1 MCRWV
6 AYTGGPIYLEELI
19 FKPQHSLIDQSLQAF
34 QSPTTT
40 NGDGFGVGW
49 YGDRTF
55 PGVFKDTRPAWNDAN
70 LRDVAAMVRSPLF
83 LAHVRATTGSAIQR
97 SNCHPFRYDNWLLMH
112 NGLINGYKKIRRQ
125 LAFAVS
131 DELYPFI
138 EGTTDTE
145 LMMYLAL
152 TFGLEEDVERA
163 IARMVGFVEQVGR
176 EAGIEDPMQMTLG
189 ISNGELLYAF
199 RYSTCRRSRTLFLSK
214 SMTALE
220 EIHPEAGRFPSDA
233 MAIVSEPLSDLS
245 GVWDEIPESSAVICG
260 RGRREIHEFQ
270 PISPAVA

>member
-6 AYTGGPIYLEELI
+6 AYSGGPIYLEELI

-49 YGDRTF
+49 YGDRIF

-70 LRDVAAMVRSPLF
+70 LRDVAAMVKSGLF

-97 SNCHPFRYDNWLLMH
+97 SNCHPFRHGKWLLMH
-112 NGLINGYKKIRRQ
+112 NGLINDYKKIRRQ

-131 DELYPFI
+131 DELFPFI

-152 TFGLEEDVERA
+152 TFGLEENVETA
-163 IARMVGFVEQVGR
+163 VARMVGFVEQTGR
-176 EAGIEDPMQMTLG
+176 AAGVEYPMQMTLG
-189 ISNGELLYAF
+189 ISDGERLYAF
-199 RYSTCRRSRTLFLSK
+199 RYSTLGESRTLFISR
-214 SMTALE
+214 SIAALE
-220 EIHPEAGRFPSDA
+220 EIHPEVGKFPQDA
-233 MAIVSEPLSDLS
+233 IAIVSEPLSDLS
-245 GVWDEIPESSAVICG
+245 GVWEEIPESSLVVCG
-260 RGRREIHEFQ
+260 DGEREIRPFA
-270 PISPAVA
+270 PIDPAT